1 MEMLVAMAVGGML
14 LAGLLGGIF
23 QILYGAGEIKRES
36 VALADIDNA
45 AHWITR
51 DVVMGQSTD
60 LVDGATSVNQMTM
73 TWNDYTGWAGEEGY
87 VSHSVTYTY
96 SGTELQRN
104 YDGVVTTV
112 GRYLTDVGFS
122 LDLDGRYVTVAL
134 TSSPEGESRSAV
146 TRTYLIYIRA
156 EQGF

>member
-1 MEMLVAMAVGGML
+1 MAMAVGGMVM
-14 LAGLLGGIF
+14 AGILTGIF
-23 QILYGAGEIKRES
+23 QILYGTGEIKRES

-45 AHWITR
+45 AHWLTR

-60 LVDGATSVNQMTM
+60 LVDGAPEVSQMTM

-104 YDGVVTTV
+104 YDGVVTTI

-122 LDLDGRYVTVAL
+122 LDGRCVTVAL

-146 TRTYLIYIRA
+146 TRTYLIHMRA